1 MQTSLTNEAIT
12 RAASTSVITTGLSNE
27 ISWATSA
34 EAVVTA
40 AVSAEAATRLSAVSG
55 VQSDVTLNK
64 SSFDTYVTN
73 NDASIASEVAA
84 RGVAVENEKIRA
96 EAVESTLTTSLAT
109 EITTRS
115 SADAA
120 LQVLCDDLQT
130 ALTLLTSRFDTLVA
144 TA

>member
-1 MQTSLTNEAIT
+1 MPLCNLHFNSIQFN
-12 RAASTSVITTGLSNE
+12 TGLSNE
-27 ISWATSA
+27 ISRATSA